1 MALDNLTSRQTGLE
15 KSIAND
21 LEKLSARMNVLAD
34 IQNEHSNHLMVLGPD
49 FPKDR
54 HAPQHPEP
62 PPGVEPQ
69 HGSVEQNTG
78 TQASP
83 LMLTTLQAEIE
94 NQSQ

>member
-1 MALDNLTSRQTGLE
+1 MDLVHLYCFATAPRDIQNANMALDNLTSRQTGLE

-69 HGSVEQNTG
+69 QDTI
-78 TQASP
+78 A
-83 LMLTTLQAEIE
+83 
-94 NQSQ
+94 